1 MKTFQIDFEPIG
13 RRVSI
18 HGGESLLTAAQ
29 QAGIA
34 LTAVCG
40 GVGVCGACKVKLVN
54 GQLSPPTEKEQKL
67 FSASDLAVGWRL
79 ACRAYPLS
87 DVKVEVPPESLSS
100 TQRLQTEG
108 IDCDLALAPVVKTDQ
123 FEIQTP
129 YSNDLRAD
137 WERFTL
143 AFSRGVDS
151 ECVPLPVLTQF
162 SNLMREEG
170 WQGKVIRHENGKVIG
185 FLPKRRRI
193 FGLAVDIGTT
203 KMAAYL
209 VDLTT
214 GETVARKG
222 EMNPQIAFGEDVVAR
237 IAYANQGEAN
247 RNELQ
252 NRLVERLN
260 EMLVTLSGQVDVDIN
275 QVVDVVIVGN
285 TAMHHL
291 FAGLPVRQLGQVP
304 YVAAVG
310 QALTFPAREVGLKAT
325 PNAQVYLPPNIAGYV
340 GADHVAMLLASGI
353 SSLSG
358 VSVALDIGTNTEIS
372 LSKNGHLVSCSCASG
387 PAFEGAHI
395 HAGMRAVPGAIERAQ
410 FFDSK
415 WHLVTVENKPP
426 VGICG
431 SGILDI
437 VSELLVSGQI
447 DETGR
452 FSDKVHHLVP
462 FKTGDA
468 IELVPAAESGTGRA
482 ILVTRKDVREIQL
495 AKAAI
500 RAGVDVLL
508 THTGTKEDE
517 IDHFLIAGAFGTY
530 LTLQS
535 AIRIGMFP
543 DIPEKRFNQIGN
555 AAGTGA
561 RMMLLSGESRKT
573 AEMILDHMQYIEL
586 TSEPAFMDLYVDAMN
601 FSYFKEK
608 E

>member
-1 MKTFQIDFEPIG
+1 MKTYQIDFEPIG

-18 HGGESLLTAAQ
+18 RGDESLLTAAQ

-40 GVGVCGACKVKLVN
+40 GVGVCDACKVKLVN
-54 GQLSPPTEKEQKL
+54 GQLSPPTDKEQNL
-67 FSASDLAVGWRL
+67 FSASGLALGWRL

-87 DVKVEVPPESLSS
+87 DVKVEVPPESLTSS
-100 TQRLQTEG
+100 QRLQTEG
-108 IDCDLALAPVVKTDQ
+108 IDSDLALSPAVTSDPFTIKIPD
-123 FEIQTP
+123 
-129 YSNDLRAD
+129 SNDLRAD
-137 WERFTL
+137 WERFTS
-143 AFSRGVDS
+143 AFPGDADCDGVS
-151 ECVPLPVLTQF
+151 LPVLTQF
-162 SNLMREEG
+162 SNLMRDEK
-170 WQGKVIRHENGKVIG
+170 WQGQAVRHESGKLIG
-185 FLPKRRRI
+185 FLPRKKQI

-214 GETVARKG
+214 GKTVARKG

-237 IAYANQGEAN
+237 IAYANQGEVY

-252 NRLVERLN
+252 HRLVERLN
-260 EMLVTLSGQVDVDIN
+260 EMVVELSGQIGADIT
-275 QVVDVVIVGN
+275 QVGDVVIVGN

-291 FAGLPVRQLGQVP
+291 FSGLPVRQLGQVP

-310 QALTFPAREVGLKAT
+310 QALTFPAREVGLNAA

-340 GADHVAMLLASGI
+340 GADHVAMLLASDI
-353 SSLSG
+353 TSLSG

-372 LSKNGHLVSCSCASG
+372 LSQNGRLVSCSCASG

-410 FFDSK
+410 FIDGK

-437 VSELLVSGQI
+437 VSELLISGQI

-452 FSDKVHHLVP
+452 FSDKVHYLVP

-482 ILVTRKDVREIQL
+482 ILVTRKDIREIQL

-500 RAGVDVLL
+500 RAGVDLL
-508 THTGTKEDE
+508 LAHTGTKPDD

-543 DIPEKRFNQIGN
+543 DILEKRFDQIGN
-555 AAGTGA
+555 AAGSGA
-561 RMMLLSGESRKT
+561 RMMLLSGEGRKN
-573 AEMILDHMQYIEL
+573 AEMILDQMQYIEL

-601 FSYFKEK
+601 FNYFKEK
-608 E
+608 A